1 MAKER
6 ISFWRRWWVALI
18 AGLLLAVPLLT
29 VLASGV
35 VWLLERDWFLVW
47 FGAAAAGT
55 VVAWF
60 ALRAR
65 HVPFRQ
71 TSAAARAPVS
81 EPDTGWSPHELAA
94 WEAVGRLSAEADAGM
109 LGSRR
114 ALLAAAERTIDAVAA
129 HYHPGQPSP
138 ALEFTVPELL
148 LLTERVSARLRL
160 LILEQVPYS
169 HRLKARH
176 VLRAW
181 GYQPVL
187 AKMFRHGRTAYGVLR
202 VVRAV
207 SPLGALAAEVRDYVV
222 NDLYRNLEAHV
233 RLKLVRMWIEEVGRA
248 AIELY
253 SGRLRVDS
261 AALALL
267 AATEKLEGTAVEA
280 PLPGALRLLVA
291 GRTKAGKS
299 TLVNAMLGDLR
310 AGVDVLPATVEFE
323 GYKLQ
328 QEGAPDAWLIDCPGV
343 DTSGAEADL
352 TRRALACDLLIWVTP
367 AHRPA
372 RASERAALDALRA
385 QFTADP
391 RRKMPPLV
399 VVASHID
406 RLPPVRE
413 WSPPYNVADPVT
425 AKEQSIRAA
434 LEAIAADLDVPLEN
448 IVPTR
453 LDGPEPYNLDALRLR
468 LAAQFDE
475 AHRARW
481 VRIQR
486 DAAEHRDWRKTWRQC
501 VAAGRVVGTLVKR
514 SSAAD
519 GKVEPPAGTSR

>member
-1 MAKER
+1 MSRRVPAER
-6 ISFWRRWWVALI
+6 GSFWRRWWVALI
-18 AGLLLAVPLLT
+18 AGVLLAVPLLT
-29 VLASGV
+29 VLVSGV

-55 VVAWF
+55 VIAWF

-65 HVPFRQ
+65 HAPFRDAVGVQ
-71 TSAAARAPVS
+71 AEALS
-81 EPDTGWSPHELAA
+81 EPDPRWPPHELAA
-94 WEAVGRLSAEADAGM
+94 WEEVRQLSAAADPAI
-109 LGSRR
+109 LGNRR
-114 ALLAAAERTIDAVAA
+114 ALVAAAERTIGAVAE
-129 HYHPGQPSP
+129 HYHPGLAEP

-148 LLTERVSARLRL
+148 LLTERVSARLRHL
-160 LILEQVPYS
+160 LLEQVPYS
-169 HRLKARH
+169 HRVKVRY

-181 GYQPVL
+181 GYQPML
-187 AKMFRHGRTAYGVLR
+187 AKVFRHGRTLYGVMR

-207 SPLGALAAEVRDYVV
+207 SPLSALAAEVRDYVV
-222 NDLYRNLEAHV
+222 NDLYRNLELHV
-233 RLKLVRMWIEEVGRA
+233 RAQLVRMWIEEVGRA

-253 SGRLRVDS
+253 SGRLRIDAAGL
-261 AALALL
+261 AALA
-267 AATEKLEGTAVEA
+267 AAERLEGTATEA

-299 TLVNAMLGDLR
+299 TLVNALLGELR
-310 AGVDVLPATVEFE
+310 AGVDVLPATVDFE
-323 GYKLQ
+323 GYELKH
-328 QEGAPDAWLIDCPGV
+328 EGGTSAWLIDCPGV
-343 DTSGAEADL
+343 EDEAGEADL
-352 TRRALACDLLIWVTP
+352 TKRALACDLILWVTA

-372 RASERAALDALRA
+372 RAGDRHALDELRKRFA
-385 QFTADP
+385 ADP

-413 WSPPYNVADPVT
+413 WSPPYNVAEPRS
-425 AKEQSIRAA
+425 AKEHSIRGA
-434 LEAIAADLDVPLEN
+434 LDAIAADLDVPLDA

-453 LDGPEPYNLDALRLR
+453 LDGPEPYNLDVLRLR

-486 DAAEHRDWRKTWRQC
+486 DAAENKDWRTTWRQC
-501 VAAGRVVGTLVKR
+501 VAAGRTVGRFVKR
-514 SSAAD
+514 GS
-519 GKVEPPAGTSR
+519 